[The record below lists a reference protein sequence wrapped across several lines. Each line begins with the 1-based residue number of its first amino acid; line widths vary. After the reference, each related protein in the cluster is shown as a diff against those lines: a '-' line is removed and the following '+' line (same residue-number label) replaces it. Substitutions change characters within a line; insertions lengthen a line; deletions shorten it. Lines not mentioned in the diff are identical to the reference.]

1 MAKRGVAGGHIKK
14 PTQREEVLAY
24 MRDYGSISTF
34 EAYTELGVTQL
45 GARIKELEDNGCQ
58 IGRIKM
64 AFISRRTGKT
74 IHFVSYYIKKEV
86 TAV

>member
-14 PTQREEVLAY
+14 PTQKEEVLAY

-45 GARIKELEDNGCQ
+45 GARIKELENNGWQ
-58 IGRIKM
+58 IGLIKK
-64 AFISRRTGKT
+64 ANISRRTGKT
-74 IHFVSYYIKKEV
+74 VRYVEYFIQEA
-86 TAV
+86 AV